1 VSTKRLPDNVLPI
14 WTPRDSVDTAKQF
27 HLELDN
33 AERGVED
40 FLPPVVLFTARSR
53 ERKARLYDRMAV
65 ALLIMLCAAL
75 GVIVFTLAAP
85 HAKADTDPVVVA
97 YSAHYGGAVCSV
109 LDEFPS
115 ENGILGIGKSIMD
128 DGLTGYQAGQVL
140 YLSVSDICPRHMG
153 LLRAFAY
160 PAVTA

>member
-1 VSTKRLPDNVLPI
+1 VVSNVYPI
-14 WTPRDSVDTAKQF
+14 WKLQDSVDTAEQF

-33 AERGVED
+33 AERGLHID
-40 FLPPVVLFTARSR
+40 HSWFLSKSR
-53 ERKARLYDRMAV
+53 ERKSRIMDGLAV
-65 ALLIMLCAAL
+65 ALLLALAGAL
-75 GVIVFTLAAP
+75 GVIAVLAAAP
-85 HAKADTDPVVVA
+85 AKADTDPVVVA

-115 ENGILGIGKSIMD
+115 ENGILGIGKSIIE

-140 YLSVSDICPRHMG
+140 YLSVSDVCPRHMG

>member
-1 VSTKRLPDNVLPI
+1 MDRNIVPI
-14 WTPRDSVDTAKQF
+14 WAPQDSVDTAKQF

-33 AERGVED
+33 AERGLFID
-40 FLPPVVLFTARSR
+40 HSWFLSQSR
-53 ERKARLYDRMAV
+53 ERKARLYDRLAV
-65 ALLIMLCAAL
+65 ALLLVLCAAL
-75 GVIVFTLAAP
+75 GCIALILATP
-85 HAKADTDPVVVA
+85 AKADTDPVVVA

-115 ENGILGIGKSIMD
+115 ENGILGIGTSIME

-140 YLSVSDICPRHMG
+140 YLSVSDVCPRHMG